1 MSAGSH
7 KLPRRLRQTSLKWL
21 TLPQDHSAG
30 MSIDYGEETSIDYGS
45 ERSLDY
51 GSERSLDHG
60 AEKSIDY
67 GAGKYSIGNT
77 LRASH

>member
-1 MSAGSH
+1 MDPVSEKSFDYG
-7 KLPRRLRQTSLKWL
+7 
-21 TLPQDHSAG
+21 AG
-30 MSIDYGEETSIDYGS
+30 MSLDHGAETLIDYGS
-45 ERSLDY
+45 
-51 GSERSLDHG
+51 GRSLDHG